1 MMTPLLRK
9 KVKEWRKELYYHY
22 YEKSFGA
29 TAHYGIRTER
39 YKLIHFYDPGNSW
52 ELYDLKN
59 DPHEMHNIYTDPA
72 YQQTIA
78 KLKEQLKALQD
89 QYHDTYDEKN
99 NKF

>member
-1 MMTPLLRK
+1 MKTLLK
-9 KVKEWRKELYYHY
+9 TGKAKAWRNALYYHY

-52 ELYDLKN
+52 ELYDLKT
-59 DPHEMHNIYTDPA
+59 DPNEMHNLYQYPA
-72 YQQTIA
+72 HKGTVDR
-78 KLKEQLKALQD
+78 LKEQLKALQTK
-89 QYHDTYDEKN
+89 YNNPYGGTN